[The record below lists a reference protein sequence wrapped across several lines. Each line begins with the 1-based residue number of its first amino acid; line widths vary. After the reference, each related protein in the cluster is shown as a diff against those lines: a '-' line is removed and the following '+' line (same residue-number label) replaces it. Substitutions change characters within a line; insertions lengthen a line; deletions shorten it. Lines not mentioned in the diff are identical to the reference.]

1 MKKLLLIILCLT
13 LNYTT
18 NCGKGGDINEVTVFY
33 GKVEI
38 PEFVIKTIKVS
49 EGLSTKPYNLNN
61 HWYIGYGHLT
71 TDSITNITVKQA
83 DSLLYRDLNLIIFN
97 SLTFKKLARCQT
109 VALTMLM
116 YNCGI
121 SCIENSELFRMILNN
136 EDISNK
142 WLEYCYF
149 KGKKHKGLLERRKF
163 ELLIYQNNL
172 KL

>member
-38 PEFVIKTIKVS
+38 PEFVIKTIKFY
-49 EGLSTKPYNLNN
+49 EGLATKPYNLNN

-71 TDSITNITVKQA
+71 TDSMTNITIQQA
-83 DSLLYRDLNLIIFN
+83 DSLLYRDLNFIIFN
-97 SLTFKKLARCQT
+97 LAFKGLTKCQT

-121 SCIENSELFRMILNN
+121 SYIEKSELFRMILNK
-136 EDISNK
+136 EDISIK

-149 KGKKHKGLLERRKF
+149 KGKKHKKLLERRKF
-163 ELLIYQNNL
+163 ELLIYTNNL